1 MKTVTSKDGTQIAY
15 DVYGAGPAIVLVDGA
30 TATRAFGGSAELAQ
44 SLAKAGFTTYVFDR
58 RTRGESGDTQPY
70 AVQREIE
77 DIEALIDQAGG
88 TANLYGISSG
98 GALALEAAAVLG
110 DKVKKLAVYEVPY
123 MGAESASRVPA
134 PEVFTETKQAV
145 KDGRNGDAFATYMGQ
160 WIPEEMLAGMRQAPF
175 WPMIEAVA
183 PSLVN
188 DATIMFG
195 RNFTPQK
202 ELLEKI
208 TMPVLALSG
217 DVDMLPGVD
226 TSFMAKAAEA
236 IAKMVQHGKYH
247 LLEGQNHDVK
257 TDVIAPVLSEFYASH
272 EAINSDQSEVEA

>member
-1 MKTVTSKDGTQIAY
+1 MNTVTSKDGTRIAY
-15 DVYGAGPAIVLVDGA
+15 DVYGQGPAIVLVDGA
-30 TATRAFGGSAELAQ
+30 TATRASGGSTD
-44 SLAKAGFTTYVFDR
+44 LAKNLAERGFTTYAFDR

-70 AVQREIE
+70 AVAREIE

-88 TANLYGISSG
+88 TAYLFGISSG
-98 GALALEAAAVLG
+98 GALALEAAAALG
-110 DKVKKLAVYEVPY
+110 EKVKKLAVYEVPY
-123 MGAESASRVPA
+123 MGAESADKVPA
-134 PEVFTETKQAV
+134 PEVFTQTKQAI
-145 KDGRNGDAFATYMGQ
+145 KEGRNGDAFAIYMGL

-202 ELLEKI
+202 ELLEAI
-208 TMPVLALSG
+208 RMPVLALSG

-226 TSFMAKAAEA
+226 TSFFRKAAQA
-236 IAKMVQHGKYH
+236 IAGMVPHGKYQV
-247 LLEGQNHDVK
+247 LSGQNHDVK
-257 TDVIAPVLSEFYASH
+257 ADVIAPVLSEFYGS
-272 EAINSDQSEVEA
+272 

>member
-1 MKTVTSKDGTQIAY
+1 MNTVTSKDGTRIAY
-15 DVYGAGPAIVLVDGA
+15 DVYGQGPAIILVDGA
-30 TATRAFGGSAELAQ
+30 TATRAFGGSTELAKR
-44 SLAKAGFTTYVFDR
+44 LATAGFTTYVYDR

-70 AVQREIE
+70 AVAREIE
-77 DIEALIDQAGG
+77 DIEALIDLDGG
-88 TANLYGISSG
+88 SANLYGISSG

-123 MGAESASRVPA
+123 IGAESASKVPA
-134 PEVFTETKQAV
+134 PEVFTQTKQAV
-145 KDGRNGDAFATYMGQ
+145 KDGRNGDAFAAYMGL

-175 WPMIEAVA
+175 WPMMEAVA

-208 TMPVLALSG
+208 AIQVLALSG

-226 TSFMAKAAEA
+226 TSFFAKAAQA
-236 IAKMVQHGKYH
+236 IASMVQHGEFQ
-247 LLEGQNHDVK
+247 LLPGQNHNVDPE
-257 TDVIAPVLSEFYASH
+257 VIAPVLSEFY
-272 EAINSDQSEVEA
+272 ND

>member
-1 MKTVTSKDGTQIAY
+1 
-15 DVYGAGPAIVLVDGA
+15 VYGAGPAIVLVDGA

-44 SLAKAGFTTYVFDR
+44 NLAKAGFTTYVFDR

-134 PEVFTETKQAV
+134 AEVFTETKQAV